1 MPVTEQSKPS
11 TRRRASAGATCDGC
25 AVTVSWMEGAERTGL
40 PANWVR
46 DKSGTYCLLCRR
58 TKAADDALEGAPE
71 NASREQR
78 AKLRAN
84 AVLEFE
90 VLRDP
95 ERPNG
100 EIAKACRASVPA
112 VLRARERV
120 GSAS

>member
-1 MPVTEQSKPS
+1 MPVSEQSKPS
-11 TRRRASAGATCDGC
+11 TRPRASAGATCDGC

-58 TKAADDALEGAPE
+58 TRAADEALEGAE

-112 VLRARERV
+112 VMRARERV
-120 GSAS
+120 GAAS

>member
-1 MPVTEQSKPS
+1 MPVREQSKPS
-11 TRRRASAGATCDGC
+11 TRPRASAGVTCDGC
-25 AVTVSWMEGAERTGL
+25 EVTVSWMEGSERSGL

-46 DKSGTYCLLCRR
+46 DKSGTFCLLCRR
-58 TKAADDALEGAPE
+58 TKAADEALEDAPE

-78 AKLRAN
+78 AKMRAN

-120 GSAS
+120 GAVS